1 MWHTAAGDRTLT
13 GAEAKLLKESLGHVV
28 DMIERDADI
37 DESWS
42 FDIPVFDSLAWQQK
56 LALLAH
62 VAAALF
68 RDDIPMPEL
77 TAVSEATV
85 AVLFENVAQCIQIE
99 IDFADDLEPCD
110 DGIDPTFWR
119 KLVLAAIEDT
129 DSKELGF
136 MPTAAQPHPLA
147 DPECQMPAPACEVL
161 DEWEWMLETLENYVL
176 WDADYAMDDLFMD
189 VDAKTSRRRRQ
200 ELGINDDYYTAIA
213 PDPTDGELEKIRE
226 SLRVLSQE
234 S

>member
-1 MWHTAAGDRTLT
+1 
-13 GAEAKLLKESLGHVV
+13 
-28 DMIERDADI
+28 
-37 DESWS
+37 
-42 FDIPVFDSLAWQQK
+42 
-56 LALLAH
+56 
-62 VAAALF
+62 
-68 RDDIPMPEL
+68 MPEL
-77 TAVSEATV
+77 TAVSEAAV

-99 IDFADDLEPCD
+99 IDFADDQEPCD

-119 KLVLAAIEDT
+119 NLVLAAIEDT

-200 ELGINDDYYTAIA
+200 KLGINDDYYTAIA

-226 SLRVLSQE
+226 SLRIICQE
-234 S
+234 P

>member
-13 GAEAKLLKESLGHVV
+13 GAEATLLRESLGHVV
-28 DMIERDADI
+28 DMIERDSDV
-37 DESWS
+37 DESWP

-56 LALLAH
+56 LALLDH

-68 RDDIPMPEL
+68 REDVPMPEL
-77 TAVSEATV
+77 TAVSEAAV

-99 IDFADDLEPCD
+99 FDFAQDLDLCD
-110 DGIDPTFWR
+110 DGLDPTFWR

-129 DSKELGF
+129 DSNQLGF
-136 MPTAAQPHPLA
+136 IPTADHPHPLA
-147 DPECQMPAPACEVL
+147 DPERQMPAPDCKDF
-161 DEWEWMLETLENYVL
+161 DEWEWMLAALENFVL
-176 WDADYAMDDLFMD
+176 WDTDYVMDDLFMD

-226 SLRVLSQE
+226 SLRVLCQE
-234 S
+234 P